1 MNTGAVILAIVVIL
15 IGIVGIFI
23 PFIPGIPLI
32 FIAILAYGWYEGFH
46 QITAYYIAIMAAL
59 TVLALVV
66 DYLAATLGAK
76 YFGSSKTG
84 IYGALLGTL
93 LGIIIFAPIGIFVGP
108 WLGALIGEMI
118 AGKDF
123 STAMRISLGT
133 IAGLFSGIAF
143 NLVLGAAMFIS
154 FLIVIF

>member
-1 MNTGAVILAIVVIL
+1 MSTGAVVLAIIVIL
-15 IGIVGIFI
+15 IGIAGIFI

-46 QITAYYIAIMAAL
+46 QVTSYYIAVMAAL
-59 TVLALVV
+59 TILALVV
-66 DYLAATLGAK
+66 EYLSATLGAK
-76 YFGSSKTG
+76 HFGSSKYG

-108 WLGALIGEMI
+108 FLGAMAGEI
-118 AGKDF
+118 LSGKDMN
-123 STAMRISLGT
+123 TAAKISLGT
-133 IAGLFSGIAF
+133 IAGLFTGIAF
-143 NLVLGAAMFIS
+143 NLVLGLAMFIS

>member
-1 MNTGAVILAIVVIL
+1 MNTGAVILAIIVIL
-15 IGIVGIFI
+15 IGIAGIFI
-23 PFIPGIPLI
+23 PYVPGISLI
-32 FIAILAYGWYEGFH
+32 FIAILAYGWHEGFH
-46 QITAYYIAIMAAL
+46 QVSSYYIAVMAAL
-59 TVLALVV
+59 TVLSLVV

-76 YFGSSKTG
+76 HFGSSKYG

-108 WLGALIGEMI
+108 WLGALIGEML

-123 STAMRISLGT
+123 STAMRISWGT
-133 IAGLFSGIAF
+133 IVGLFSGIAF
-143 NLVLGAAMFIS
+143 NLVLGAAMLIS